1 MNEWMNEWFILY
13 FDYVLILNKFT
24 FQQQVVASIEKE
36 RKKPK
41 KKLSLRSVEEASD
54 AGVEPLWDPNPVDR
68 VTYDRYELFISFMC
82 LNATILLIL

>member
-1 MNEWMNEWFILY
+1 M
-13 FDYVLILNKFT
+13 ILNKFT

-36 RKKPK
+36 RKKLK

-54 AGVEPLWDPNPVDR
+54 AGVVPLWDPNPVDR